1 MPANERYLSTR
12 AQRISKTLAGIVGGY
27 FATMTIHLLFGA
39 VMGTGAVWIQTTTY
53 SAFFLWV
60 AAIIGA
66 LLFKKAWK
74 VWGLYLLV
82 AISCFGLTFLLK

>member
-1 MPANERYLSTR
+1 
-12 AQRISKTLAGIVGGY
+12 
-27 FATMTIHLLFGA
+27 
-39 VMGTGAVWIQTTTY
+39 MGTGAVWIQTTTY